1 MDELFEHEVQIEKV
15 RNENKV
21 LLKGFEQ
28 WLQESGFGKKTIR
41 NHLFNAEFYI
51 NDFLLYYEP
60 VKAREGIEEV
70 SNFFDDWFIRKAMWS
85 NKASVLSNIT
95 SLKKFYQ
102 YLVEIGEIQGID
114 SEMLKRRIKEEKADW
129 VEAVE
134 AYNDFD

>member
-1 MDELFEHEVQIEKV
+1 M
-15 RNENKV
+15 
-21 LLKGFEQ
+21 
-28 WLQESGFGKKTIR
+28 
-41 NHLFNAEFYI
+41 
-51 NDFLLYYEP
+51 LYYEP

-102 YLVEIGEIQGID
+102 YLVEIGEVQGID
-114 SEMLKRRIKEEKADW
+114 FEMLKRRIKEEKADW